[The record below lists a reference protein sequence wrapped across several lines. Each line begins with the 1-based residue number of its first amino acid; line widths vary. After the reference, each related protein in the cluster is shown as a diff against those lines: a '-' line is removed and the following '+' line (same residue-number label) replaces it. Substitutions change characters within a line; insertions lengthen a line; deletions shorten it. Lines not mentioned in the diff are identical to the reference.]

1 MDRAE
6 VFLVW
11 LTNQGGG
18 TYERLIRTV
27 SSYFAEEL
35 GSGISFG
42 ARRIVAQLQHLG
54 YLKVDWASGD
64 WQLRPVSVHLLPG
77 GVALAALR
85 GGRQASTIRK
95 LESAGLVPNHIHA
108 AAEAEFSSY
117 LPQTVLL
124 EFDGITEAQD
134 ACSSIGISFEPH
146 YVERLAANLPHIGH
160 SGSAVAGP
168 ATTGAPLQRFDP
180 LTYRYSDIGYA
191 QTDGL
196 YRQQGFGLTRYWM
209 RIDDLWYQTNRA
221 EGQWLACGTS
231 HAQLLDWEYLDDQK
245 IGQLKVPSSL
255 VFPFAHVEV
264 LSACSGILPQRI
276 PGQKLLFH
284 NVPKTIYSALRN
296 SLAPHLSPTTST
308 VYGRQIAL

>member
-11 LTNQGGG
+11 LTSQGGG
-18 TYERLIRTV
+18 TYERLVRTV
-27 SSYFAEEL
+27 SSYFAEQL

-54 YLKVDWASGD
+54 YLKVDWASGN
-64 WQLRPVSVHLLPG
+64 WQLRPLTVHLLPG

-95 LESAGLVPNHIHA
+95 FESAGLVPNRICA
-108 AAEAEFSSY
+108 TADGEISSY

-124 EFDGITEAQD
+124 EFDGISEAQD
-134 ACSSIGISFEPH
+134 ACSSIGIPFESH
-146 YVERLAANLPHIGH
+146 YVERLAANLPQIGH
-160 SGSAVAGP
+160 SDSAVGGP
-168 ATTGAPLQRFDP
+168 STTGAPLQRFNP

-196 YRQQGFGLTRYWM
+196 YRQQGFGLTRYWT
-209 RIDDLWYQTNRA
+209 RVGDLWYQTNRA
-221 EGQWLACGTS
+221 EGQWLACATS
-231 HAQLLDWEYLDDQK
+231 HSKLLDWEYLDDQQ
-245 IGQLKVPSSL
+245 IGQLSVPSSL
-255 VFPFAHVEV
+255 VFPFAHAEV

-276 PGQKLLFH
+276 SNQRLLFH
-284 NVPKTIYSALRN
+284 NVPDTVYSALSA
-296 SLAPHLSPTTST
+296 SLTPRIRTVTPTA
-308 VYGRQIAL
+308 YGR